1 MINNPVIIIRVII
14 VFHTSQKVVHPGTV
28 EKRYKVSNTGI
39 KELHPSKLPDIR
51 SNHKGIHSFH
61 SVIKLHQG
69 CHFPRELFYRI
80 MDQVNASLCFVS
92 KTPSAETAK
101 CTVTD
106 RLLFKTGGM
115 ESILETDIKKKGI
128 HEFLIR
134 QSHKL
139 FKHHTAND
147 HIYRSIGAIRENI
160 LSSKVNC

>member
-1 MINNPVIIIRVII
+1 
-14 VFHTSQKVVHPGTV
+14 
-28 EKRYKVSNTGI
+28 
-39 KELHPSKLPDIR
+39 
-51 SNHKGIHSFH
+51 
-61 SVIKLHQG
+61 
-69 CHFPRELFYRI
+69 

-115 ESILETDIKKKGI
+115 EGILETAIKKKGI

-147 HIYRSIGAIRENI
+147 HIYRSIGAVRENI
-160 LSSKVNC
+160 LSSKVNCWHSFFAKDMESPLK

>member
-1 MINNPVIIIRVII
+1 MIWVSKHNNYHHRNLCSLKI
-14 VFHTSQKVVHPGTV
+14 S
-28 EKRYKVSNTGI
+28 YKTT
-39 KELHPSKLPDIR
+39 
-51 SNHKGIHSFH
+51 
-61 SVIKLHQG
+61 
-69 CHFPRELFYRI
+69 RELFYRI

-106 RLLFKTGGM
+106 RLRFKTGSM
-115 ESILETDIKKKGI
+115 EGILETDIKKKGI

-147 HIYRSIGAIRENI
+147 HISPKLTADIHFLQKIWYH
-160 LSSKVNC
+160 LSNKQRLLYHL